1 VLEWKKNADIQKQL
15 KGFLQRQTDTI
26 ALEDVPLPT
35 MTQLQDP
42 DYNFFEQY
50 SNRKLV
56 TKDYLPDNAPHTIS
70 GSAHLDKDLLRNG
83 GLAPSPS
90 RRQTFKHTQSFTK
103 RGSSSSCARSRD
115 AVMTKVLT
123 DVVKR

>member
-1 VLEWKKNADIQKQL
+1 MLEWKKNADIQKQL

-83 GLAPSPS
+83 GLARISEQAPNFQAYSELHKEGL
-90 RRQTFKHTQSFTK
+90 QQ
-103 RGSSSSCARSRD
+103 
-115 AVMTKVLT
+115 
-123 DVVKR
+123 